1 MGRIFRQSPT
11 GVLVVLL
18 TSSLAW
24 AQATAQ
30 LSGRVTD
37 ESGAALPGATITVTQ
52 TNTAFTRTVVT
63 DGTGTYVLPNLPIGP
78 YRLEVSLQGFRSYV
92 QTGIVLQ
99 VDATPTINAVLALGA
114 VEESVT
120 VEAAVPLVDT
130 VSAGLSAVVQN
141 EEVMALPLNGR
152 NVADLIAL
160 AGGAVQTGTAATRA
174 MPGGVAY
181 SVAGGQQYGVA
192 YQLDGAMHNN
202 PQDNLNLPFPF
213 PDALQEFSVST
224 SGLSAN
230 QGMHAGASV
239 SAVTKSG
246 TNRFAGNVFEFVR
259 DKRFNATSPFAALK
273 PDGKRQDDGL
283 LRNQFGGTFGGP
295 MVRDRMFFFG
305 AYQGTTLR
313 LTPASN
319 IAYVPTAAILAGDFT
334 ALASPAC
341 NSGRQVS
348 LRTPFVNNRVDP
360 ALFSK
365 AAVNVAGRLPAASP
379 DPCGKITY
387 SDSDD
392 QNAWQSVGR
401 VDYQSST
408 NHSIFGR
415 YMVTVSKEDPA
426 YRVTGNILNTSN
438 PGGDKTAQSLALG
451 DTRVFGS
458 NTVYS
463 LRVAF
468 NRTAITRSQEPFFDA
483 TDLGIDFFAYK
494 PKEMVLAVTDGF
506 SIGGGTSTTAKYD
519 TNSYQL
525 NQDLTLVRGSHQLAL
540 GANVAYWKSLQTSHQ
555 RSGGNW
561 SFDGSITGLGL
572 ADFMLGRLA
581 QLEHGGPGGA
591 NMTQLYTGLF
601 AQDAWRATSR
611 VTVNAGLRWEPF
623 FGQQLIRGEVSNFSL
638 DNFRNGVES
647 KVFLNAPAGFT
658 YPGDAGFPDG
668 TSGINRQWW
677 NFSPR
682 VGVAWDVTGD
692 GRTAVRSSYSLAY
705 DFPIGEYHT
714 INVTSPPFGNR
725 VLLANPPGGFD
736 NPYGHVG
743 GNPHPIVTSPT
754 TVYPIDGIFGVLDPD
769 INSPRVQTWN
779 VSIERQL
786 GETWSAS
793 AAYLGSYS
801 DRLWGLKALN
811 PGVFMGTG
819 PCTLNTYTGPRA
831 FPVCTTGATLSFR
844 RELFLENPQEG
855 QFIGALDGHTDV
867 GTQNYRGLK
876 VSFRRRATN
885 GLSINGNYTLG
896 RCWGV
901 PTVTGFSQ
909 ISQGYNKPDDPG
921 YDSGH
926 CAQDRTHLSNI
937 TVGYVTPQL
946 SNPALRAVASDWRL
960 SGVLS
965 ARSGQWLN
973 IVVSG
978 DPAGTGIH
986 RQATGQRPNRVSDD
1000 VYGQQTLAQSLNPA
1014 AFAVPAPGTYGN
1026 EIHRNVQGPGFWEI
1040 NLAVSRLLRFAE
1052 TKNLELRMEAF
1063 NLLNNFNWG
1072 DPQVNFSSPLFGRIT
1087 SQAGDPRVV
1096 QFSVKYGF

>member
-1 MGRIFRQSPT
+1 M
-11 GVLVVLL
+11 L

-30 LSGRVTD
+30 LNGRVTD
-37 ESGAALPGATITVTQ
+37 ESAAALPGATITVTQ
-52 TNTAFTRTVVT
+52 TDTAFTRTVVT
-63 DGTGTYVLPNLPIGP
+63 DETGTYVLPNLPIGP
-78 YRLEVSLQGFRSYV
+78 YRLEVSLQGFRSYI
-92 QTGIVLQ
+92 QTGLVLQ
-99 VDATPTINAVLALGA
+99 VDASPTINAVLAVGG
-114 VEESVT
+114 VEESIT
-120 VEAAVPLVDT
+120 VEAAAPLIDT
-130 VSAGLSAVVQN
+130 VSAGLSEVVQN
-141 EEVMALPLNGR
+141 EEVVALPLNGR

-174 MPGGVAY
+174 MNGGVAY

-192 YQLDGAMHNN
+192 YQLDGATHNN

-239 SAVTKSG
+239 NAVTRSG
-246 TNRFAGNVFEFVR
+246 TNRFAGNAFEFVR
-259 DKRFNATSPFAALK
+259 DKRFNATSPFAGVG
-273 PDGKRQDDGL
+273 PDGRRQEDGL

-295 MVRDRMFFFG
+295 VVRDRLFFFG
-305 AYQGTTLR
+305 GYQGTALR

-319 IAYVPTAAILAGDFT
+319 IAYVPTPAMLAGDFT

-341 NSGRQVS
+341 NSGRQVA
-348 LRTPFVNNRVDP
+348 LRAPFVNNRVDP
-360 ALFSK
+360 SLLSK
-365 AAVNVAGRLPAASP
+365 AALNVIGRLPATTP

-392 QNAWQSVGR
+392 ENAWQSVGR
-401 VDYQSST
+401 MDYQLT
-408 NHSIFGR
+408 AGHSVFGR
-415 YMVTVSKEDPA
+415 YMATVHKEDPA
-426 YRVTGNILNTSN
+426 YRVTGNLLNTSN

-451 DTRVFGS
+451 DTQVFGA
-458 NTVYS
+458 NAVHS
-463 LRVAF
+463 LRFAF
-468 NRTAITRSQEPFFDA
+468 NRTAITRVQEPFFDA
-483 TDLGIDFFAYK
+483 TDLGIDFYSYM
-494 PKEMVLAVTDGF
+494 PNEMVLTITDGF
-506 SIGGGTSTTAKYD
+506 NVGGGTSTSAKYD

-525 NQDLTLVRGSHQLAL
+525 SQDLTLVRGSHQLGL
-540 GANVAYWKSLQTSHQ
+540 GTNVTYWKSLQTSHQ

-591 NMTQLYTGLF
+591 NMTQWYVGLF
-601 AQDAWRATSR
+601 AQDAWRVSR
-611 VTVNAGLRWEPF
+611 SVTVNAGVRWEPF
-623 FGQQLIRGEVSNFSL
+623 FGQHLINGEISNFSL
-638 DNFRNGVES
+638 EGFRAGTKS
-647 KVFLNAPAGFT
+647 TVFLNAPPGFT
-658 YPGDAGFPDG
+658 YPGDSGFPEG
-668 TSGINRQWW
+668 TSGINKQWW

-682 VGVAWDVTGD
+682 IGVAWDLTGD
-692 GRTAVRSSYSLAY
+692 GRTALRSSYSLAY

-754 TVYPIDGIFGVLDPD
+754 TVYPVDGIFGVLDPD

-779 VSIERQL
+779 LAIERQV
-786 GETWSAS
+786 GDAWSVS

-811 PGVFMGTG
+811 PGIFMGVG
-819 PCTLNTYTGPRA
+819 PCTLMTYTGPRD

-844 RELFLENPQEG
+844 RQLFLENPQQG

-876 VSFRRRATN
+876 LSFQRRAAN

-909 ISQGYNKPDDPG
+909 ISQGFNKPDDPD
-921 YDSGH
+921 YDAGH

-937 TVGYVTPQL
+937 TMGYVTPQL
-946 SNPALRAVASDWRL
+946 DNAALRALASDWRL

-965 ARSGQWLN
+965 MRSGQWLN

-1000 VYGQQTLAQSLNPA
+1000 VYGEKTLETYLNRA
-1014 AFAVPAPGTYGN
+1014 AWVAPAPGTFGD
-1026 EIHRNVQGPGFWEI
+1026 EIYRNVQGPGFWEI
-1040 NLAVSRLLRFAE
+1040 NLAVSRLLRFAA
-1052 TKNLELRMEAF
+1052 TQNLELRVEAF

-1072 DPQVNFSSPLFGRIT
+1072 DPQVNHSSPLFGRIT
-1087 SQAGDPRVV
+1087 TQTGAPRVM
-1096 QFSVKYGF
+1096 QFGIKYAF